1 MLGPW
6 TNKQQEYRKMISAFD
21 HVAIPMERVEDMVKF
36 YTDLGCRVVEQNS
49 GRIFAVIFGDNKI
62 NFHAPEL
69 WKPGQFTLRGP
80 SALPGCG
87 DLCFVWQG
95 SQQTLLDT
103 LNEANADIEEGPVE
117 RTGGMNGGS
126 TRGISIYTRDPDSNL
141 LEFIIYG

>member
-1 MLGPW
+1 
-6 TNKQQEYRKMISAFD
+6 MISAFD
-21 HVAIPMERVEDMVKF
+21 HVAIPMERVEDMVQF
-36 YTDLGCRVVEQNS
+36 YTDLGCRVDSQNS
-49 GRIFAVIFGDNKI
+49 GLIHAVIFGDNKI

-87 DLCFVWQG
+87 DLCFVWRG
-95 SQQTLLDT
+95 SQQELLDT
-103 LNEANADIEEGPVE
+103 LNKAGAAIEEGPVE

-141 LEFIIYG
+141 LEFIMYG

>member
-6 TNKQQEYRKMISAFD
+6 TEKQREYRKMISAFD
-21 HVAIPMERVEDMVKF
+21 HVAIPMERVEDMVQF

-69 WKPGQFTLRGP
+69 WKSGQFTLRGP

-95 SQQTLLDT
+95 SQEALLDT
-103 LNEANADIEEGPVE
+103 LNKAAAEIEEGPVE